1 MLYGAGIMS
10 TEEIKTREN
19 ILKAA
24 KAEFLDKG
32 FKNAS
37 LRNIVKCAGV
47 TTGAFYGYFSNKEAL
62 FAAIVE
68 PHAAAVMGMFMQ
80 AQTGFAELPE
90 EEQPNHMGV
99 ESADCLD
106 RMIDYMYGHFEEFK
120 LIICC
125 SGGTA
130 YENFIHNM
138 VEVEVEST
146 YKFIEVLRKLGNDIP
161 QIDRQLCHILSSG
174 MFSGVFEII
183 VHDMPKDQAKNY
195 CSVLREFYVA
205 GWKKIMGYDFK

>member
-1 MLYGAGIMS
+1 MS
-10 TEEIKTREN
+10 LEEIKTREN
-19 ILKAA
+19 ILKTA
-24 KAEFLDKG
+24 KTEFLEKG
-32 FKNAS
+32 FLGAS
-37 LRNIVKCAGV
+37 LRNIVKAAGV

-62 FAAIVE
+62 FTAIVE

-80 AQTGFAELPE
+80 AQMGFAEFPE
-90 EEQPNHMGV
+90 EQQPEHMGV

-106 RMIDYMYGHFEEFK
+106 RMIDYMYDHFDDFK

-125 SGGTA
+125 SDGTA
-130 YENFIHNM
+130 YENFIHDM

-146 YKFIEVLRKLGNDIP
+146 YKFIEVLRKLGNNIP

-183 VHDMPKDQAKNY
+183 VHDMPKEHAKNY
-195 CSVLREFYVA
+195 CAVLREFYIA
-205 GWKKIMGYDFK
+205 GWKKIMGYDFI

>member
-1 MLYGAGIMS
+1 MS

-24 KAEFLDKG
+24 KTEFFDKG
-32 FKNAS
+32 FKSAS
-37 LRNIVKCAGV
+37 LRNIVKSAGV

-62 FAAIVE
+62 FTAIVE

-90 EEQPNHMGV
+90 EEQPEHMGV

-106 RMIDYMYGHFEEFK
+106 RMIDYMYDHFDEFK

-125 SGGTA
+125 SDGTA

-161 QIDRQLCHILSSG
+161 KIDRQLCHILSSG

-183 VHDMPKDQAKNY
+183 VHDMPKERAKSY
-195 CSVLREFYVA
+195 CAVLREFYVA